1 MYLEQYLKCI
11 TSFYP
16 SLQIST
22 IHWNHFGEN
31 NDILFLNDQWVFR
44 FPKHDEALKSLQTEC
59 AQLTYV
65 RPYIT
70 LPTPEPIFVNTDTN
84 ILGQAFFGYPLIP
97 GAPLYAETVND
108 SPSSVQERFA
118 QNLAQFLCELHAIPT
133 EDAPGMVISNDTA
146 YNYWVKLY
154 EKIKQSL
161 FSYIRLEKQQL
172 ITRHF
177 ELFLNDRSNF
187 EFIPA
192 IIHGDFGISNILYND
207 EEKQIS
213 GIVDFGSSH
222 VGDPAIDIAG
232 LFKQYGLQFVDIMA
246 NYYPDLEN
254 LLPRAKF
261 YAGTFG
267 LQEALY
273 GYQHHNQESLEN
285 GLKEYV

>member
-1 MYLEQYLKCI
+1 MYLEPYLKCI

-16 SLQIST
+16 SLEIHT

-31 NDILFLNDQWVFR
+31 NDILFLNNQWVFR
-44 FPKHDEALKSLQTEC
+44 FPKHDKALKSLQTEC
-59 AQLTYV
+59 EQLTYV

-70 LPTPEPIFVNTDTN
+70 LPTPEPVFVNTDTN

-97 GAPLYAETVND
+97 GEPLYAETLD
-108 SPSSVQERFA
+108 GSSPPIQERIA

-133 EDAPGMVISNDTA
+133 KDAPGKTITNERA
-146 YNYWVKLY
+146 YDYWLKLY
-154 EKIKQSL
+154 EKVRQSL
-161 FSYIRLEKQQL
+161 FSYIRLDKQQQ
-172 ITRHF
+172 ISRHF
-177 ELFLNDRSNF
+177 ETFLNDRLNF
-187 EFIPA
+187 EFTPA
-192 IIHGDFGISNILYND
+192 IIHGDFGISNILYDD
-207 EEKQIS
+207 EGKRIS

-232 LFKQYGLQFVDIMA
+232 LLKQYGQQFVDTLSEF
-246 NYYPDLEN
+246 YPNLEN
-254 LLPRAKF
+254 LLPRARF

-273 GYQHHNQESLEN
+273 GYQYKNQESLEN